1 MSKTKIGEVT
11 DWMRNPAKM
20 FDVSEQTAIVTGAS
34 GAFGRGIAITLG
46 AQGANVLLASG
57 NEDEL
62 KSVAKDVEDVGGK
75 AAYIVRRPD
84 SLVDAEAMR
93 DAALDNFGS
102 IKMLAVGSGY
112 NKAGFIHELDYE
124 DWQDVMDANVRGAW
138 FMAKAVGSYWIENNI
153 KGKMLLM
160 SSVRGRHGNI
170 SGYTGYCASKGATDS
185 MTRVLVTEWAK
196 YGTTV
201 NAIAPT
207 VFRSNLTAWMYGDD
221 ELGQAT
227 KARSLSRIP
236 IGRLGEV
243 DDLMG
248 MALYLLAPASDF
260 CTGQVMYVDGGFTAG

>member
-102 IKMLAVGSGY
+102 IKNA
-112 NKAGFIHELDYE
+112 
-124 DWQDVMDANVRGAW
+124 
-138 FMAKAVGSYWIENNI
+138 
-153 KGKMLLM
+153 
-160 SSVRGRHGNI
+160 SSWVW
-170 SGYTGYCASKGATDS
+170 
-185 MTRVLVTEWAK
+185 L
-196 YGTTV
+196 
-201 NAIAPT
+201 
-207 VFRSNLTAWMYGDD
+207 
-221 ELGQAT
+221 
-227 KARSLSRIP
+227 
-236 IGRLGEV
+236 
-243 DDLMG
+243 
-248 MALYLLAPASDF
+248 
-260 CTGQVMYVDGGFTAG
+260 